1 MHLNETQ
8 ARKLMEYKGKLDI
21 KQLVLS
27 LAITKNR
34 LNYMKDNSQP
44 ALSSITANIN
54 SILDKYE
61 AATQA
66 DYKLITNI

>member
-1 MHLNETQ
+1 MKLNEAQ

-21 KQLVLS
+21 KQLVLN

-34 LNYMKDNSQP
+34 LSYLKDNSP
-44 ALSSITANIN
+44 SSLSAITQNLN
-54 SILDKYE
+54 SILAKYE

-66 DYKLITNI
+66 DFKLMTNI